1 MYNGDVDDSAE
12 TPVCAGP
19 RPIVLNHVESTEAFK
34 EDNFNFNFSFHSHP
48 FTFYRNLSANA
59 TDQFVV
65 VEVFSVFNILGM
77 KAEFTTLCQQ
87 SMRAFVA
94 QKFRVVMRFII

>member
-1 MYNGDVDDSAE
+1 M
-12 TPVCAGP
+12 CAGP

-34 EDNFNFNFSFHSHP
+34 EDNFNFSFHSHP
-48 FTFYRNLSANA
+48 FTFYLNLSANA

-65 VEVFSVFNILGM
+65 VEVFSVFDILGM

-87 SMRAFVA
+87 SMRAFAA